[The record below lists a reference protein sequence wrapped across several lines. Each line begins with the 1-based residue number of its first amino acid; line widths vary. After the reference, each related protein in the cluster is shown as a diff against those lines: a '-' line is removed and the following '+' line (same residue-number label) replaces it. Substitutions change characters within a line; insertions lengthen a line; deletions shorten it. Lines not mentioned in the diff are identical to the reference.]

1 MAGRRDFAAPDADLL
16 AQNRL
21 CAAICLTCQGLPFL
35 QAGEEFARTKNG
47 DPNTYR
53 GPLALNRLDWTRAAQ
68 LELLVQFYRGLFGI
82 RRAWPELSAL
92 ADPAQPQP
100 MLLALPGWL
109 VGFVPE
115 RTDESG
121 PGRLA
126 VYYNPENVP
135 HTVALPAGNWRTV
148 CDGVTA
154 SPQPF
159 GPVRSGQIELPPVS
173 AVILAAQAAPGG

>member
-1 MAGRRDFAAPDADLL
+1 MKDLNDLMQAILDMDATQRKAAAE
-16 AQNRL
+16 AAAEREERL
-21 CAAICLTCQGLPFL
+21 
-35 QAGEEFARTKNG
+35 
-47 DPNTYR
+47 
-53 GPLALNRLDWTRAAQ
+53 
-68 LELLVQFYRGLFGI
+68 
-82 RRAWPELSAL
+82 
-92 ADPAQPQP
+92 
-100 MLLALPGWL
+100 
-109 VGFVPE
+109 
-115 RTDESG
+115 
-121 PGRLA
+121 GRLA

>member
-1 MAGRRDFAAPDADLL
+1 M
-16 AQNRL
+16 
-21 CAAICLTCQGLPFL
+21 
-35 QAGEEFARTKNG
+35 
-47 DPNTYR
+47 
-53 GPLALNRLDWTRAAQ
+53 
-68 LELLVQFYRGLFGI
+68 QFYRGLFGI

-121 PGRLA
+121 PRPPGRVLQSRKRA
-126 VYYNPENVP
+126 P
-135 HTVALPAGNWRTV
+135 HRGAPAGNWRTV

-159 GPVRSGQIELPPVS
+159 GPVRSGQIELPPVG